1 MRTIAPT
8 VVSMKESAGRHARTR
23 RSDRTV
29 AMRETAPAGN
39 VSVIVAELTSVR
51 CRWCN
56 DDLEHCHETLV
67 RHTVGDTHC
76 LDATCAVPDEAHH
89 MVASCNDFGC
99 SCAMVVFTM
108 NSLTGAAETA

>member
-1 MRTIAPT
+1 
-8 VVSMKESAGRHARTR
+8 MKESSGRHARPR
-23 RSDRTV
+23 KGRSV

-76 LDATCAVPDEAHH
+76 MDASCVVADEAHH
-89 MVASCNDFGC
+89 MVVSCDDFGC
-99 SCAMVVFTM
+99 SCAMIVFAM
-108 NSLTGAAETA
+108 NSLTGTAETA